1 MFTLTAAPAT
11 PPPDNSVVAGPLGFA
26 VFILLIAA
34 TAFIC
39 WSFTRQ
45 LKKVE
50 KAKAAGVFGQD
61 VADQMARE
69 KADYEQYESPTKH
82 DAEA

>member
-1 MFTLTAAPAT
+1 MYALTATT
-11 PPPDNSVVAGPLGFA
+11 PPSTPPDNSVVAGPLGFT

-39 WSFTRQ
+39 WNFTKQ
-45 LKKVE
+45 LKKAQ
-50 KAKAAGVFGQD
+50 KAKDEGVFGD
-61 VADQMARE
+61 EPVERDADAE
-69 KADYEQYESPTKH
+69 APETH